1 MYNFGCVTTWTGLS
15 FAYAKWISTRPP
27 NVQSIRLL
35 CPRLFRHSSDTGSTT
50 FFILFFFFRNRI
62 GRDAL
67 HSICL
72 APIVN
77 NDAEQLD
84 VNTGR
89 NARWQKRRRR
99 KTNSG
104 DLLERKEKLMFC
116 ATFNKEEPRPQQV
129 FFFHNLRRGALRER
143 IGLIGY
149 LNRPE
154 AEAGRWAWCCS
165 SAWRRHIRAI
175 AVWSCAAAAWNPTT
189 PSGPRR
195 QSASRKRFGSWSDA
209 PASGWGPSGWRRRR
223 CSGGTPRGRCCCRK
237 RSTAL
242 HNQQKRRVKHNTAA
256 AAAAAEPIRSHSRP
270 VRYYSLG
277 RKSLPS

>member
-1 MYNFGCVTTWTGLS
+1 MNFPQSANPIVSFPTFPFQLFIELSIWNQGRFSQIFINCSPGIGATHTHSNSFIHNVHQREREEMYNFGCMTTWTGLS

-89 NARWQKRRRR
+89 NAR
-99 KTNSG
+99 
-104 DLLERKEKLMFC
+104 
-116 ATFNKEEPRPQQV
+116 
-129 FFFHNLRRGALRER
+129 
-143 IGLIGY
+143 
-149 LNRPE
+149 
-154 AEAGRWAWCCS
+154 
-165 SAWRRHIRAI
+165 
-175 AVWSCAAAAWNPTT
+175 
-189 PSGPRR
+189 
-195 QSASRKRFGSWSDA
+195 
-209 PASGWGPSGWRRRR
+209 
-223 CSGGTPRGRCCCRK
+223 
-237 RSTAL
+237 
-242 HNQQKRRVKHNTAA
+242 
-256 AAAAAEPIRSHSRP
+256 
-270 VRYYSLG
+270 
-277 RKSLPS
+277 